1 MQTGI
6 KNTGNSLGLRP
17 KLALT
22 AVAGMWC
29 VWASGALAGT
39 LDQTPPRDLAAAPA
53 IPERSTL
60 PSLSSARGDEE
71 KCDVL
76 LKWLETAKASAPPS
90 RVGTTMLPAEEIA
103 VFRDDNM
110 LAVFGRRYDDLD
122 NRQRIDLM
130 EKVVGKCTGEARS
143 EPRQPMP
150 RPSIR
155 VGGMD
160 LGRLSASAGARP
172 RPLPREY
179 AEEFRPYGEMLHE
192 AFGGRPG
199 RFEPATITRYLG
211 QVRQQISWL
220 NAALSPV
227 ASTGVGAEAFLK
239 LEEARGTIDKE
250 ASLLR
255 AQERNAARQYLEH
268 KESEMAPAVAR
279 AWLASADK
287 DGKDLDAAQRLEEG
301 HRQMTSVLARL
312 DAAQKN
318 SAEEEYS
325 RLLDRD
331 IAAAVQAET
340 AKLRAT
346 PATWQGAQQL
356 AATEAEFQRKF
367 GAFSNTAAFQAGTS
381 AIAKERERILPAVLP
396 AWERKVAATPTQ
408 ESELGARGQDLQGL
422 FPTAADRS
430 SDLFARFQKPL
441 LTKQDELN
449 TKAEAEDRRREQV
462 RIAAEQKALSQV
474 ANVQLPRA
482 SGSASKSE
490 DQDGEGGVLVFPLM
504 VKALFAGNLAVI
516 PDDQLFRSYF
526 LSVARGITD
535 TCTTSGPLDMMSAL
549 QYGSPMFQAGG
560 ASPAE
565 MGLKVLQ
572 GTIQTYVNAAQ
583 ATTTGGMLDAVRN
596 NQLPDSGLIREGV
609 MDGGTVVNTWKCN
622 TTTNLKIRASLSRL
636 FEERKGHKPEPSD
649 QKRFYGMMN
658 PEYRQILQSS
668 AGAK

>member
-6 KNTGNSLGLRP
+6 KNCGKSLGWRSVP
-17 KLALT
+17 ALI
-22 AVAGMWC
+22 AAAGMWC
-29 VWASGALAGT
+29 VWASAALAAT
-39 LDQTPPRDLAAAPA
+39 LGQSLPADSAAVPA

-60 PSLSSARGDEE
+60 PSLASAKGDEE

-90 RVGTTMLPAEEIA
+90 RGGTMLPAEEIA
-103 VFRDDNM
+103 VFRDDSM

-130 EKVVGKCTGEARS
+130 EKVVGKCTGEARP

-155 VGGMD
+155 IGGMD
-160 LGRLSASAGARP
+160 LGRLSANAGARP

-179 AEEFRPYGEMLHE
+179 AEEFRPYGELLHE

-199 RFEPATITRYLG
+199 RFEPAAIMRYLG
-211 QVRQQISWL
+211 QVRQQIAWL
-220 NAALSPV
+220 NAALSSA
-227 ASTGVGAEAFLK
+227 ASTGVSAAAFLK
-239 LEEARGTIDKE
+239 LEEARGGMDKG

-255 AQERNAARQYLEH
+255 TEERNTARQYLER
-268 KESEMAPAVAR
+268 KESEMAPDVTR
-279 AWLASADK
+279 AWLANAEK
-287 DGKDLDAAQRLEEG
+287 DRKDLEAAQRLEEG
-301 HRQMTSVLARL
+301 HRQMSGVLARL
-312 DAAQKN
+312 DGAQKN
-318 SAEEEYS
+318 SAEQDYN
-325 RLLDRD
+325 RLLNRD
-331 IAAAVQAET
+331 IAESVHAET
-340 AKLRAT
+340 AKVHAT

-356 AATEAEFQRKF
+356 ASTEAELQRMF
-367 GAFSNTAAFQAGTS
+367 GAFSGTPSFQAGIS
-381 AIAKERERILPAVLP
+381 AIAKERERVLPAVLP
-396 AWERKVAATPTQ
+396 AWERKVAATAVQ
-408 ESELGARGQDLQGL
+408 DSDLDARKQDLQTL
-422 FPTAADRS
+422 FPAPADRS
-430 SDLFARFQKPL
+430 SDLYARFEKPL
-441 LTKQDELN
+441 LTKRNELKA
-449 TKAEAEDRRREQV
+449 KAEAEVRGKEQA

-482 SGSASKSE
+482 SGPASKSD

-535 TCTTSGPLDMMSAL
+535 TCTTSGPLDMMCCTPVR
-549 QYGSPMFQAGG
+549 YPMFQAGG

-572 GTIQTYVNAAQ
+572 GTIQTSLNVAQ

-596 NQLPDSGLIREGV
+596 SQLPDSGLIREGV
-609 MDGGTVVNTWKCN
+609 MDGETVVNTWKCN
-622 TTTNLKIRASLSRL
+622 TATNLKIRASLSRL

-649 QKRFYGMMN
+649 QKRFYTMMN
-658 PEYRQILQSS
+658 PEYRQILQNSV
-668 AGAK
+668 GKN